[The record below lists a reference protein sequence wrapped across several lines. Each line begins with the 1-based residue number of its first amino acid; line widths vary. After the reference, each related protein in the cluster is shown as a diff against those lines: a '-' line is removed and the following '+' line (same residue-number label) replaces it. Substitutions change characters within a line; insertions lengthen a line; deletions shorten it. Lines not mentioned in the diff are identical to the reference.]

1 MFFRFSLANGLQL
14 EDCNNFRAFKLVVDG
29 RREDLERVREA
40 LGGTIDLVDCDT
52 AWVLEATLRGAPEI
66 VQDRTWQD
74 ALGTMIE
81 KARPHGWIDNTRKA
95 IKAHVEWRE

>member
-1 MFFRFSLANGLQL
+1 
-14 EDCNNFRAFKLVVDG
+14 VVDG
-29 RREDLERVREA
+29 RREELERVRVA
-40 LGGTIDLVDCDT
+40 LGGAIELVDVDT
-52 AWVLEATLRGAPEI
+52 AWVLEATLRGAPE
-66 VQDRTWQD
+66 VAQDRTWQD